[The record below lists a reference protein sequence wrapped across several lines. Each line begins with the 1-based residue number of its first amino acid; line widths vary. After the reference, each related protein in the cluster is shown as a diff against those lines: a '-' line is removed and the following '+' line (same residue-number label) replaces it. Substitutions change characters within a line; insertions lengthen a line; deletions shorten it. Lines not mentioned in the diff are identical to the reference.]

1 MASHIFDIQGFI
13 DRGGDFAALFPDW
26 TAALAAALI
35 TSVMLLT
42 FIYLIGVILRNQGAI
57 GFVKLELFEL
67 IMSAVLV
74 IFIISAIA
82 MMNSITVGSI
92 FPHGHNPDDKIYKAT
107 QQYYIKV
114 GDKIIGWME
123 TDYLFGIWTDNL
135 ASATPYSRPLG
146 VGIVAAPL
154 AGFAAPLKQII
165 YNINSAL
172 TIAYIIN
179 TAQRIVFEFAV
190 VGFLKFYIP
199 LGLVLRSFT
208 PTRRLGG
215 ALIAIGLGFLFV
227 VPFVTIINAQIVLS
241 PDSPIIGMDDAVKT
255 IACNS
260 FASNLLNCPQPPT
273 CDPQPVCSAP
283 QSPRP
288 WPHCDCAVAPPS
300 TDPAADPSIST
311 QPQVENFVDILW
323 KLTIGNL
330 VGLGE
335 AFQKFFGSLF
345 AVAFFVPLTVVGM
358 AFAVGYLLPALNVLI
373 LVQAVKY
380 MSKSLGEEVD
390 ITTLTRMI

>member
-1 MASHIFDIQGFI
+1 MTSHIFDIQGFI

-35 TSVMLLT
+35 TSLMLLT
-42 FIYLIGVILRNQGAI
+42 FIYLIGVILRNQGTI

-67 IMSAVLV
+67 IMSAILV
-74 IFIISAIA
+74 VFIISAVA
-82 MMNSITVGSI
+82 MMNSLTVGSI
-92 FPHGHNPDDKIYKAT
+92 FPHGHHPDDKIYKAT
-107 QQYYIKV
+107 QQYYIEV
-114 GDKIIGWME
+114 GDMIIGWME
-123 TDYLFGIWTDNL
+123 TDYLFGVWTDNL

-215 ALIAIGLGFLFV
+215 ALIAIGLGFLFI

-241 PDSPIIGMDDAVKT
+241 PDSPIRGMDDAVKDV
-255 IACNS
+255 ACAE
-260 FASNLLNCPQPPT
+260 FGDYLPGCPDPTPSTPP
-273 CDPQPVCSAP
+273 SAGTP
-283 QSPRP
+283 ATPS
-288 WPHCDCAVAPPS
+288 VAPSLS
-300 TDPAADPSIST
+300 TEK
-311 QPQVENFVDILW
+311 QVESFVDILW
-323 KLTIGNL
+323 NLTIGNL
-330 VGLGE
+330 VKLGE
-335 AFQKFFGSLF
+335 IFQNFFGTLF
-345 AVAFFVPLTVVGM
+345 AVAFFVPLTVVGI
-358 AFAVGYLLPALNVLI
+358 AFAVGYLLPALNVLV